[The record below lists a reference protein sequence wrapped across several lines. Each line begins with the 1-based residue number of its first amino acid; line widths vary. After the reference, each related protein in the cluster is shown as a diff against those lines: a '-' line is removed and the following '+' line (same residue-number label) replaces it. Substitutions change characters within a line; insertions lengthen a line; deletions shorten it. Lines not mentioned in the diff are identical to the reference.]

1 MSIVTVSHE
10 IGAGGPEIGQ
20 KVAERLGLH
29 YVDQEL
35 ISDAALRYGV
45 LEEKLSSLDESKPSL
60 FERFDAETRR
70 YITVLQT
77 ALFEFAEKDRV
88 GLMGRAGRGLLPGM
102 AAGVGRGGA
111 AGPARPVAPAGHPAC
126 GEAGGDGAVRPA
138 GQAPR
143 QEALRAD
150 GRADQS

>member
-1 MSIVTVSHE
+1 MTAMPIVTLSHE

-20 KVAERLGLH
+20 KLAQRLGLH

-35 ISDAALRYGV
+35 ISEAALRYGL

-77 ALFEFAEKDRV
+77 ARV
-88 GLMGRAGRGLLPGM
+88 SCRG
-102 AAGVGRGGA
+102 A
-111 AGPARPVAPAGHPAC
+111 
-126 GEAGGDGAVRPA
+126 
-138 GQAPR
+138 
-143 QEALRAD
+143 
-150 GRADQS
+150 

>member
-1 MSIVTVSHE
+1 MSILTVSHE

-20 KVAERLGLH
+20 KVAEQLGWH

-70 YITVLQT
+70 YITVL
-77 ALFEFAEKDRV
+77 
-88 GLMGRAGRGLLPGM
+88 
-102 AAGVGRGGA
+102 
-111 AGPARPVAPAGHPAC
+111 
-126 GEAGGDGAVRPA
+126 
-138 GQAPR
+138 
-143 QEALRAD
+143 
-150 GRADQS
+150 

>member
-1 MSIVTVSHE
+1 MSILTVSHE

-20 KVAERLGLH
+20 KVADQLGLH

-77 ALFEFAEKDRV
+77 ALYESPRRIAWCSW
-88 GLMGRAGRGLLPGM
+88 GGRDSGSRGVLQQEL
-102 AAGVGRGGA
+102 RTGGE
-111 AGPARPVAPAGHPAC
+111 PWRDARRRHR
-126 GEAGGDGAVRPA
+126 E
-138 GQAPR
+138 
-143 QEALRAD
+143 
-150 GRADQS
+150 

>member
-1 MSIVTVSHE
+1 MPILTISHE

-20 KVAERLGLH
+20 KVAEQLGLH

-77 ALFEFAEKDRV
+77 AVFEFAEQDRV
-88 GLMGRAGRGLLPGM
+88 VLMGRGGQWLLRGISHVLRVRVM
-102 AAGVGRGGA
+102 APFELRVKRLA
-111 AGPARPVAPAGHPAC
+111 AKLKGPM
-126 GEAGGDGAVRPA
+126 GE
-138 GQAPR
+138 QASPR
-143 QEALRAD
+143 TV
-150 GRADQS
+150 

>member
-1 MSIVTVSHE
+1 MSILTISHE

-20 KVAERLGLH
+20 KVAEQLGLH

-70 YITVLQT
+70 YI
-77 ALFEFAEKDRV
+77 V
-88 GLMGRAGRGLLPGM
+88 GP
-102 AAGVGRGGA
+102 
-111 AGPARPVAPAGHPAC
+111 
-126 GEAGGDGAVRPA
+126 
-138 GQAPR
+138 GQATAYKIGMIR
-143 QEALRAD
+143 IVALRAE
-150 GRADQS
+150 